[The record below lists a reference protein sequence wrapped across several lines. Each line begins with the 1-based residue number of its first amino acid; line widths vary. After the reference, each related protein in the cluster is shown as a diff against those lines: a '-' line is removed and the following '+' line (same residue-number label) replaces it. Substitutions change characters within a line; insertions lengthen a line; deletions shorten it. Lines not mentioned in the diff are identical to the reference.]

1 MNWNLVVFSA
11 SAEED
16 AAFPNIKFDNLK
28 TIFFL
33 FVRSLCSLLSFFF
46 SKLLR
51 YTLDKHGLEQV
62 RIIASDRL
70 WEPISFVMMID
81 SELHGV
87 VDVIG

>member
-1 MNWNLVVFSA
+1 MNWGIVVSSA

-16 AAFPNIKFDNLK
+16 AAFPNIKFWQFEK
-28 TIFFL
+28 HF
-33 FVRSLCSLLSFFF
+33 FFF
-46 SKLLR
+46 SLFFALLFFFKLLR

>member
-1 MNWNLVVFSA
+1 MICLLKYIPVVLKKMLP
-11 SAEED
+11 
-16 AAFPNIKFDNLK
+16 FPIQIFDNLENM
-28 TIFFL
+28 FL
-33 FVRSLCSLLSFFF
+33 CFLLSVLCSPFF

-51 YTLDKHGLEQV
+51 YTLDKHGLQQV

-70 WEPISFVMMID
+70 WEPISFVLLLD

>member
-1 MNWNLVVFSA
+1 MNWSIVVFTA

-16 AAFPNIKFDNLK
+16 AAFLNIKFWQFEK
-28 TIFFL
+28 HFFYL
-33 FVRSLCSLLSFFF
+33 SFLSVLCSPFF

-70 WEPISFVMMID
+70 WEPISFVMLID